1 MLDEAFEE
9 ELIEEASVEVKE
21 AVEVVIEGCNPVVDS
36 AVCLLSVSDLVKED

>member
-1 MLDEAFEE
+1 MMLDETFEE
-9 ELIEEASVEVKE
+9 ELIEEAVKE